1 MSDIN
6 SFREKLQGL
15 ISKFEKDKT
24 HYLSKGYPEAQVR
37 LDFLNPFFKALG
49 WDIENKA
56 QKPPHERDVIVELSP
71 ETTGRPDYN
80 FRINGAT
87 KFFVE
92 AKAPSVALDDINHIL
107 QAKSYAWST
116 KEVYFVILT
125 DFEEFKLFDAS
136 LKPNPKFPEEGLIL
150 DLKYADYLNNIDK
163 LYELSKERVE
173 QGSLE
178 ALLPK
183 DTKSKRLRIPPD
195 KSFLEDLTG
204 WRTELAKDI
213 HKRNPE
219 FDVKLLNDV
228 VQKLLDRIIF
238 IRIAEDRRIR
248 PDKELLEIVA
258 LWKEE
263 GKRKS
268 IMTHL
273 LDLFHEVNDDL
284 NGDIFKPH
292 ACERADVD
300 SNLIAEIIENLY
312 FPKSRYRFD
321 AIGVE
326 LLGSIYERYLGS
338 TIRVTPKQAKVEE
351 KPEVRKAGGVYY
363 TPKYIVDYIVKN
375 TVGKLIEGKSPK
387 QIEKIKVLDPACGSG
402 SFLLGAYQYLLDYHL
417 EYYRKHTKEA
427 QTQFF
432 DFYHKVGP
440 EDMALPLRTKA
451 MILRNNIFGVD
462 IDPQAVEITMMSLYL
477 KALEG
482 ERGMLPKKQHLL
494 PPLSN
499 NIKCGNSLIG
509 YDILDSSLF
518 ISPSVKGSVN
528 APSYPP
534 LKLRGGRGSYGS
546 MESEDRVLSSGRELL
561 DDDTKSR
568 INPLDWNS
576 KSVGFGEI
584 MNPSQSPLA
593 KGGSEGGFDVVIG
606 NPPYVRQEMIGEF
619 KDYFKNHYEVFQ
631 GAADLYAYFIERGVS
646 LLNKN
651 GIFSYIVA
659 NKWMRANYGEP
670 LRRWMKKQRIEEIT
684 DFGDLPVFDG
694 ATTYPCIIRIR
705 KDSSDVIPARRE
717 SFRKKDSGQAR
728 MTKGLTFSATQVK
741 TLAFNNLTEYVK
753 ENSFAVNKTSLGDKG
768 WSLVNEQSQSL
779 LDKLRKVGMPLG
791 EYVKEKIYY
800 GIKTGLNEAFVI
812 DEETRKKLI
821 KEDSKSAELIKPFL
835 VGKDIKRYAPPE
847 KGRYLILIPK
857 GWTSNNAPHPPLK
870 LRGGEAG
877 VIRHTGMTEKSAW
890 LWLSETYPAIAG
902 HLEAFIEKGKK
913 RYDKG
918 EYWWELRACDYYE
931 EFEKPKIIYAEI
943 ATRGQFTFDITN
955 FFSDTTSYI
964 IPVDS
969 KYLIGILNSSLLTF
983 VFSKTSSEIRG
994 GFYRWK
1000 RQYMWNL
1007 PIHTI
1012 DFNNPSEKAIHDK
1025 LVSLVDRMLELHR
1038 KKNSLPPSAEREKI
1052 EREIAVTDEKID
1064 DIVYGLYGVTDE
1076 ERKIIEKA

>member
-1 MSDIN
+1 MADIN
-6 SFREKLQGL
+6 SFREKLQSL
-15 ISKFEKDKT
+15 IAKFEKDKA
-24 HYLSKGYPEAQVR
+24 HYVSKGYPEAQVR

-71 ETTGRPDYN
+71 EATGRPDYN

-116 KEVYFVILT
+116 KEVYFVVLT
-125 DFEEFKLFDAS
+125 DFEEFRLYDAS
-136 LKPNPKFPEEGLIL
+136 LKPNPKFPDEGLIL
-150 DLKYADYLNNIDK
+150 GLKHTDYLNNIEK
-163 LYELSKERVE
+163 LWELSKERIE

-195 KSFLEDLTG
+195 KSFLEDLTE

-248 PDKELLEIVA
+248 PDKELMEIVA

-268 IMTHL
+268 IMSHL

-338 TIRVTPKQAKVEE
+338 TIRVTPQRVKVEE

-363 TPKYIVDYIVKN
+363 TPKYIVDYIVRN
-375 TVGKLIEGKSPK
+375 TVGKLIEGKTPK
-387 QIEKIKVLDPACGSG
+387 QIEKIKILDPACGSG

-440 EDMALPLRTKA
+440 EDLALPLRTKA

-482 ERGMLPKKQHLL
+482 ERSLLPKKQHLL
-494 PPLSN
+494 PSLGN

-509 YDILDSSLF
+509 YDILDQGNLF
-518 ISPSVKGSVN
+518 
-528 APSYPP
+528 
-534 LKLRGGRGSYGS
+534 
-546 MESEDRVLSSGRELL
+546 
-561 DDDTKSR
+561 DDETKSR
-568 INPLDWNS
+568 INPFDWNS

-584 MNPSQSPLA
+584 MAN
-593 KGGSEGGFDVVIG
+593 GGFDVVIG
-606 NPPYVRQEMIGEF
+606 NPPYFNINILDKNIFHYLESKYSEIHTGYNDIMY
-619 KDYFKNHYEVFQ
+619 YFVYKGIN
-631 GAADLYAYFIERGVS
+631 

-651 GIFSYIVA
+651 GVCGVITSNYYLGNSYARLLRKFLKAHVSKIINFKDYLVFEDANVHTNIIIA
-659 NKWMRANYGEP
+659 NKNPRSNEIIFFE
-670 LRRWMKKQRIEEIT
+670 KNDKQKLNPIALESNLNSFT
-684 DFGDLPVFDG
+684 LS
-694 ATTYPCIIRIR
+694 R
-705 KDSSDVIPARRE
+705 KDLSEDWVIAEDRSLNLIEKIGKKKTPLGDIAIIEQGSKSGKNEVFTVSHEFANENKFEKDILRKNIKNSDIDRYNKKARHDYLIYVDNDTDI
-717 SFRKKDSGQAR
+717 KKYPNIYGYLSNH
-728 MTKGLTFSATQVK
+728 KK
-741 TLAFNNLTEYVK
+741 TLSERNEVKMGLYSWFRFDRPRRKEIFDSPEKLIVPYRAEYNRFAYDNEQYFNDGGDIRAIVLKQGSSLSIKYILGILNSKLMNWYYGFIGKPKGKSREYFNEPMSKIPIRPIDFNNLT
-753 ENSFAVNKTSLGDKG
+753 
-768 WSLVNEQSQSL
+768 
-779 LDKLRKVGMPLG
+779 
-791 EYVKEKIYY
+791 
-800 GIKTGLNEAFVI
+800 
-812 DEETRKKLI
+812 
-821 KEDSKSAELIKPFL
+821 
-835 VGKDIKRYAPPE
+835 
-847 KGRYLILIPK
+847 
-857 GWTSNNAPHPPLK
+857 
-870 LRGGEAG
+870 
-877 VIRHTGMTEKSAW
+877 
-890 LWLSETYPAIAG
+890 
-902 HLEAFIEKGKK
+902 
-913 RYDKG
+913 
-918 EYWWELRACDYYE
+918 
-931 EFEKPKIIYAEI
+931 
-943 ATRGQFTFDITN
+943 
-955 FFSDTTSYI
+955 
-964 IPVDS
+964 
-969 KYLIGILNSSLLTF
+969 
-983 VFSKTSSEIRG
+983 
-994 GFYRWK
+994 
-1000 RQYMWNL
+1000 
-1007 PIHTI
+1007 
-1012 DFNNPSEKAIHDK
+1012 EKAIHDK
-1025 LVSLVDRMLELHR
+1025 LVSLVDRMLDLHK
-1038 KKNSLPPSAEREKI
+1038 KKNSLPPSAEREKT
-1052 EREIAVTDEKID
+1052 EREITITDEKVD
-1064 DIVYGLYGVTDE
+1064 EIVYGLYGITE
-1076 ERKIIEKA
+1076 GEKKIIEKA

>member
-1 MSDIN
+1 MSDKDI
-6 SFREKLQGL
+6 FREKLQNL
-15 ISKFEKDKT
+15 ISKFEKDKA

-37 LDFLNPFFKALG
+37 IDFLNPFFKALG

-92 AKAPSVALDDINHIL
+92 AKAPSVALDDITHIL
-107 QAKSYAWST
+107 QAKTYAWST

-136 LKPNPKFPEEGLIL
+136 LKPNPKFPDEGLIL

-213 HKRNPE
+213 HKRNTE

-263 GKRKS
+263 GKRKP

-292 ACERADVD
+292 ACERAGID

-338 TIRVTPKQAKVEE
+338 TIRVTPKLAKVEE

-387 QIEKIKVLDPACGSG
+387 QIEKIKILDPACGSG

-432 DFYHKVGP
+432 DFYHKAGP
-440 EDMALPLRTKA
+440 EDLALPLRTKA

-509 YDILDSSLF
+509 YDILEQGTLF
-518 ISPSVKGSVN
+518 
-528 APSYPP
+528 
-534 LKLRGGRGSYGS
+534 
-546 MESEDRVLSSGRELL
+546 
-561 DDDTKSR
+561 DDETKSR
-568 INPLDWNS
+568 INPFDWNS

-584 MNPSQSPLA
+584 MEN
-593 KGGSEGGFDVVIG
+593 GGFDVVIG
-606 NPPYVRQEMIGEF
+606 NPPWGADFSETELDYLRNKNSVIIVRMIDSFMYFVYQVAQKLSNKGSFGMILPDVILYQKDNFKLRDYILRTFNLRNVINLGNDVFENVNRPSCVVIFDGQRTKSNKTSVADLTSIKKKDIALNASTSYIDLTQKSFTKIPLEMFITKAVE
-619 KDYFKNHYEVFQ
+619 HYELLDKILETIPFKPLQ
-631 GAADLYAYFIERGVS
+631 EFIDSDGIQRGVS
-646 LLNKN
+646 PDLKEAFVVDSATIKKFKLETAKLKPTVTGGKQIKRYFIGYQDQFLIYNRRDDDFKAIPN
-651 GIFSYIVA
+651 IRNYIDQF
-659 NKWMRANYGEP
+659 KG
-670 LRRWMKKQRIEEIT
+670 EIT
-684 DFGDLPVFDG
+684 
-694 ATTYPCIIRIR
+694 C
-705 KDSSDVIPARRE
+705 
-717 SFRKKDSGQAR
+717 
-728 MTKGLTFSATQVK
+728 
-741 TLAFNNLTEYVK
+741 K
-753 ENSFAVNKTSLGDKG
+753 E
-768 WSLVNEQSQSL
+768 
-779 LDKLRKVGMPLG
+779 
-791 EYVKEKIYY
+791 VKEKKHPLYALHRSREENIF
-800 GIKTGLNEAFVI
+800 IKPQ
-812 DEETRKKLI
+812 KLI
-821 KEDSKSAELIKPFL
+821 GVITEDEIIVALDDNKLFPTDGCYLFAVSKS
-835 VGKDIKRYAPPE
+835 KDINY
-847 KGRYLILIPK
+847 IL
-857 GWTSNNAPHPPLK
+857 AL
-870 LRGGEAG
+870 
-877 VIRHTGMTEKSAW
+877 
-890 LWLSETYPAIAG
+890 
-902 HLEAFIEKGKK
+902 
-913 RYDKG
+913 
-918 EYWWELRACDYYE
+918 
-931 EFEKPKIIYAEI
+931 
-943 ATRGQFTFDITN
+943 
-955 FFSDTTSYI
+955 
-964 IPVDS
+964 
-969 KYLIGILNSSLLTF
+969 LNSKLF
-983 VFSKTSSEIRG
+983 VFL
-994 GFYRWK
+994 YRLISLEEGRVLAQVK
-1000 RQYMWNL
+1000 PTVINHL
-1007 PIHTI
+1007 PIRTI
-1012 DFNNPSEKAIHDK
+1012 DFNNSSEKAIHDK
-1025 LVSLVDRMLELHR
+1025 LVSLVDRMLDLHK
-1038 KKNSLPPSAEREKI
+1038 KKNSLPLSAEREKI
-1052 EREIAVTDEKID
+1052 EREIVITDEKID
-1064 DIVYGLYGVTDE
+1064 GIVYGLYGVTEE
-1076 ERKIIEKA
+1076 ERKIIEG